1 MKRTTI
7 TFALFLAVFAAGM
20 AKTDDLQSNIK
31 KIIGEKKATVG
42 VAIYNFDTK
51 ETVTVNG
58 ELPFPMQSVYK
69 LHLAMNVL
77 DQTDKGTLKMGQEV
91 FISKD
96 DYSEGTWSPIQEKY
110 PKGNIKLPL
119 SEIMRYTVAQSDNTG
134 CDVLFKLTG
143 GTESSHK
150 YIQSLGIK
158 DVSIKYSER
167 QMHSNWNYQFK
178 NWTTPLAAT
187 ELLKKFNNREI
198 LSQASYDFL
207 WKTLAETTTGAKRLK
222 GKLPAGTVVAHK
234 TGTSGADDKGL
245 SAATNDIGIIVMP
258 NGKRFAI
265 SVFITNSR
273 ESETVN
279 DEIIADIAKAAWDYY
294 VK

>member
-1 MKRTTI
+1 MKKI
-7 TFALFLAVFAAGM
+7 NIALALFFVMIAASS
-20 AKTDDLQSNIK
+20 AQNDILRKNIE
-31 KIIGEKKATVG
+31 KIIEGKKATVG
-42 VAIYNFDTK
+42 AAIYNFDTK
-51 ETVTVNG
+51 ETISVNG
-58 ELPFPMQSVYK
+58 SKQFPMQSVYK

-77 DQTDKGTLKMGQEV
+77 DQVDKGKLKIDKEV
-91 FISKD
+91 YIGKD
-96 DYSEGTWSPIQEKY
+96 EYSVGTWSPIQEKY
-110 PKGNIKLPL
+110 PAANIILPL
-119 SEIMRYTVAQSDNTG
+119 SEILRYTVAQSDNTG
-134 CDVLFKLTG
+134 CDVLFKLMG
-143 GTESSHK
+143 GTQSTHK

-158 DVSIKYSER
+158 DVSIKYTEK
-167 QMHSNWNYQFK
+167 QMHSIWNYQFK

-198 LSQASYDFL
+198 LSQTSYDFL
-207 WKTLAETTTGAKRLK
+207 WKILTETSTGAKRLK
-222 GKLPAGTVVAHK
+222 GTLPIGTVVAHK
-234 TGTSGADDKGL
+234 TGTSGADNKGL

-273 ESETVN
+273 ESEATN